1 MMPADYTDPHEFG
14 VELAVNAM
22 SGLMAQAKR
31 TGKVLCQMCAARMA
45 YLQAV
50 KEARPAPDAFWR
62 TTQDAR
68 EGFLIDAIR
77 GPCEC
82 GRAQ

>member
-31 TGKVLCQMCAARMA
+31 TGKALCHQCAAREA
-45 YLQAV
+45 YRQAV
-50 KEARPAPDAFWR
+50 VEARPAPDAFWR

-68 EGFLIDAIR
+68 EGFLIDALQ
-77 GPCEC
+77 GGWDC